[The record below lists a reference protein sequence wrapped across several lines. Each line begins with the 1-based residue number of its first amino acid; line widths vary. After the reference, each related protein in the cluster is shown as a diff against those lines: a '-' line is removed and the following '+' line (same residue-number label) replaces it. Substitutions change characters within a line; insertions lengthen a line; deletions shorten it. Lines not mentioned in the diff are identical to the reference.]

1 MSKKIILTRKA
12 ELPKREPTGKSAVL
26 NQKPSPDQRKKRG
39 AKYAKVG
46 DIYKA

>member
-1 MSKKIILTRKA
+1 MSKTLILNRKA
-12 ELPKREPTGKSAVL
+12 GLPKREPTGKTAVFT
-26 NQKPSPDQRKKRG
+26 QKPSPDQRKKRG